1 MPFLQRL
8 LNKDNIENRQKL
20 KRVLDYESSLKS
32 SGKKKKLEQIKP
44 VNYVSN
50 VDAITWENKILF
62 IYLFIYLMF
71 KFSQL
76 DVFIAGLLLVY
87 LITLS

>member
-1 MPFLQRL
+1 M
-8 LNKDNIENRQKL
+8 
-20 KRVLDYESSLKS
+20 
-32 SGKKKKLEQIKP
+32 
-44 VNYVSN
+44 YVSN
-50 VDAITWENKILF
+50 VDVITWENKILF